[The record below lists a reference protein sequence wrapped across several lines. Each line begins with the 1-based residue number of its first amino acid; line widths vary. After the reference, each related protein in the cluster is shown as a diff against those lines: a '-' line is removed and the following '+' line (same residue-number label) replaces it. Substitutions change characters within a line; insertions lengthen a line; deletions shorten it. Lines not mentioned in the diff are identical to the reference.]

1 MYKQKILQTLIQNN
15 FKHVFTKRSRVDV
28 IKNYNSETSNGI
40 GVGVA
45 GDEYADESDVFAKPY
60 YRY

>member
-1 MYKQKILQTLIQNN
+1 MLIHINYGR
-15 FKHVFTKRSRVDV
+15 TV
-28 IKNYNSETSNGI
+28 IKNYNSGTSNGI

-45 GDEYADESDVFAKPY
+45 GDEYADDSEVFAKPL